1 MKMYLRFFMLLTIAF
16 LWNNSKALTQPSYCA
31 ANGTCSYEYIESVDF
46 EGIETG
52 TMDCKTY
59 IDFTKDYLPDLDM
72 GKTYTMKI
80 GLGSWDYNDN
90 VTVWIDFNQNG
101 DFTDSGEEFTLK
113 QDGASSSGDIKIP
126 TGSGIKSG
134 VTGMRIRLEWGQTPK
149 PCGNS
154 SSGYGNVL
162 DFHVNIVEPLPDAH
176 ITAITN
182 PTTPWRVGTHNVTAT
197 LRNSGDLALFNVDI
211 DWYINDVY
219 QGTHPWTGN
228 LAINS
233 TTSIA
238 LGNYN
243 FDYPANGPW
252 GAFQI
257 KAVVRNANDL
267 EKDGDPSNDTYTSSV
282 TPILNDAGV
291 IGFFGPPEG
300 FGPGVTQVR
309 ARVRNYAP
317 KPLTSVTINWSMDGV
332 DQTPVTLTGI
342 NIPRDEVADLVLGTY
357 DFYAKS
363 PLGPFAV
370 ECATSNPNGIADE
383 DDKNDKYVG
392 GIGPSLAAGNYFIG
406 ATNSQFTSPA
416 EAASYINSSGV
427 FGPGKVTFEV
437 RPGTYTGQIV
447 LNSPLPNKNEIEF
460 IGGSSFPENIVLAA
474 NTTAQNN
481 FVILLEGLENV
492 TFRNMTI
499 RNNNN
504 VSAGAG
510 VIVSAKNAK
519 GLNFTNVSFMGVA
532 NSPRY
537 NTGFAIMD
545 VSNCSPIN
553 VSHCNFMNGSVG
565 IYNLVN
571 SVNNPSIIIGNNDFA
586 NFSWF
591 GVYNQ
596 ITPNVVG
603 SNVDISFNKFSYL
616 SGTAPVGAIASWNST
631 TIANN
636 EFSGIS
642 GTGAP
647 NESVIYVNHTSQSLS
662 NPAEILSNSIVGCT
676 NINGIYVVG
685 AHTLIDKNYVNISQT
700 VNYGYALLKA
710 ENTSGAIGNNQLSGT
725 NIYGMNLINSP
736 ELGIFYNSVVTE
748 SSFYPTIMSSSAG
761 SIMRNIF
768 MNIGTA
774 PVLQVGMVENSNQN
788 IFYSNGETLI
798 SDNGVNRDL
807 PSWQEEGYDQDSR
820 VEFIEFINSVD
831 LHIKIYSPSLLF
843 GPALFDYTDGYAHT
857 IESSDFDGLNRIS
870 YYAGSHELTLS
881 VSLITQSEGIVN
893 CVNSTDNYISVTS
906 AIGYDAPMNYQWY
919 KDGVPV
925 PGATEPILFFNDLQ
939 HHQAGLYHARIG
951 GPGATPRI
959 YSAPVTVYVL
969 RPTEITRYSDDEFA
983 ENGGLATLWFE
994 AHVNGTPIEDA
1005 IINDEVK
1012 VQWYYYIDGT
1022 NDRLLA
1028 NDNKFAGV
1036 RSNYL
1041 TIRNFRGI
1049 DEGEYY
1055 AVIEGLCGTV
1065 QTKYMNMELEQLG
1078 IAFTQQPENATECVN
1093 SDVTLEAMATTQST
1107 KNIIYRWS
1115 KDATPL
1121 TDNAKYS
1128 GTMTRS
1134 LTIKGIDAD
1143 DAGTYSVTATLEG
1156 TTVSLKSA
1164 EAVVAALLGPTITE
1178 DLEDIEVEEGE
1189 QIMLQIVAVSNPNE
1203 VLNYILYL
1211 SGESIYSGTAISG
1224 EPIVWTKDNA
1234 QPEDAGFYMFMV
1246 TNNCGDVESEQIEV
1260 AVTSGTTD
1268 VTDVSSGG
1276 YILSAPTPN
1285 PVNGDAQVSY
1295 YVPVSAQVRVS
1306 LTDAIGSKAIELSNE
1321 YKAIGQYNL
1330 NINSSTLNLTSGTYF
1345 LILESNGKRLMQ
1357 KVSVVK

>member
-1 MKMYLRFFMLLTIAF
+1 MNK
-16 LWNNSKALTQPSYCA
+16 
-31 ANGTCSYEYIESVDF
+31 
-46 EGIETG
+46 
-52 TMDCKTY
+52 
-59 IDFTKDYLPDLDM
+59 
-72 GKTYTMKI
+72 
-80 GLGSWDYNDN
+80 
-90 VTVWIDFNQNG
+90 
-101 DFTDSGEEFTLK
+101 
-113 QDGASSSGDIKIP
+113 
-126 TGSGIKSG
+126 
-134 VTGMRIRLEWGQTPK
+134 
-149 PCGNS
+149 
-154 SSGYGNVL
+154 
-162 DFHVNIVEPLPDAH
+162 
-176 ITAITN
+176 
-182 PTTPWRVGTHNVTAT
+182 
-197 LRNSGDLALFNVDI
+197 VDI

-219 QGTHPWTGN
+219 QGTSPWTGN
-228 LAINS
+228 LAVNS
-233 TTSIA
+233 TTSVA

-243 FDYPANGPW
+243 FDYPASGPW
-252 GAFQI
+252 NAFQV
-257 KAVVRNANDL
+257 KAVVKNANNLAQDA
-267 EKDGDPSNDTYTSSV
+267 DPSNDSYTASIS
-282 TPILNDAGV
+282 PILNDVGV
-291 IGFFGPPEG
+291 IGFFGPAEG

-317 KPLTSVTINWSMDGV
+317 KPLTSVTINWAMDGV
-332 DQTPVTLTGI
+332 DQTPVTLTGL
-342 NIPRDEVADLVLGTY
+342 NIARDEVADLVLGTY

-383 DDKNDKYVG
+383 DASNDEYIG
-392 GIGPSLAAGNYFIG
+392 GIGPSLAAGYYFIG
-406 ATNSQFTSPA
+406 ATNSQFTSPS

-447 LNSPLPNKNEIEF
+447 LNSPLPNKNEVEF

-504 VSAGAG
+504 VAAGAG

-519 GLNFTNVSFMGVA
+519 GLNFTNVTFMGVA
-532 NSPRY
+532 NSPR
-537 NTGFAIMD
+537 NNPGFAIMD

-553 VSHCNFMNGSVG
+553 VSHCNFNNGSVG
-565 IYNLVN
+565 IYNFV
-571 SVNNPSIIIGNNDFA
+571 SSINNPSITIGNNDFA
-586 NFSWF
+586 NFSWL
-591 GVYNQ
+591 GVRNQ
-596 ITPNVVG
+596 IMPNVVG
-603 SNVDISFNKFSYL
+603 SNVDISFNTFSYL
-616 SGTAPVGAIASWNST
+616 SGTVPVGGIASWNST

-636 EFSGIS
+636 EFSGIT

-647 NESVIYVNHTSQSLS
+647 NEAVIYVYHATQNPN

-700 VNYGYALLKA
+700 INYGYALIKA
-710 ENTSGAIGNNQLSGT
+710 ENASGAIGNNQLSGS

-736 ELGIFYNSVVTE
+736 DLDVFYNSVLTDN
-748 SSFYPTIMSSSAG
+748 SFYPTIMASSAG
-761 SIMRNIF
+761 NIMRNIF
-768 MNIGTA
+768 MNMGTA
-774 PVLQVGMVENSNQN
+774 PVLEVGMVENSNQN
-788 IFYSNGETLI
+788 IFYTNGETLI
-798 SDNGVNRDL
+798 SDNGVDRDL
-807 PSWQEEGYDQDSR
+807 ESWQNQGGGEGEEGYDQDSR
-820 VEFIEFINSVD
+820 VEFIEFINTAD

-843 GPALFDYTDGYAHT
+843 GPALFDYTDGYAYT

-881 VSLITQSEGIVN
+881 VALITQSEGIVN

-925 PGATEPILFFNDLQ
+925 PGATDPILFFNNLQ

-951 GPGATPRI
+951 GPGATPHV

-969 RPTEITRYSDDEFA
+969 RPTEITRYSDNGFA
-983 ENGGLATLWFE
+983 EDGGLATLWFE
-994 AHVNGTPIEDA
+994 AHVNGIPIEDA
-1005 IINDEVK
+1005 IINDEVQ
-1012 VQWYYYIDGT
+1012 VQWYNYIDGT
-1022 NDRLLA
+1022 NDKLLV

-1041 TIRNFRGI
+1041 TIRNFVGR

-1055 AVIEGLCGTV
+1055 AIITGLCGTV
-1065 QTKYMNMELEQLG
+1065 QTKYMSMELEQLG
-1078 IAFTQQPENATECVN
+1078 IAYTQQPENIDECVGTN
-1093 SDVTLEAMATTQST
+1093 VTLEAMATTQST
-1107 KNIIYRWS
+1107 KKITYLWS
-1115 KDATPL
+1115 KGTTPL
-1121 TDNAKYS
+1121 TNNAKYS
-1128 GTMTRS
+1128 GTTTRS
-1134 LTIKGIDAD
+1134 MTIKGIEAA
-1143 DAGTYSVTATLEG
+1143 DAGAYSVTATLEG

-1164 EAVVAALLGPTITE
+1164 EAVVAPLLGPTITQ
-1178 DLEDIEVEEGE
+1178 DLEDTEVEEGE
-1189 QIMLQIVAVSNPNE
+1189 QIMIQLVAESNPNE
-1203 VLNYILYL
+1203 VLSYTLYL
-1211 SGESIYSGTAISG
+1211 SGESIESGTAISG

-1234 QPEDAGFYMFMV
+1234 QPEDAGFYMFV
-1246 TNNCGDVESEQIEV
+1246 ISNNCGDVESYQAEV
-1260 AVTSGTTD
+1260 SVTPGTTD

-1295 YVPVSAQVRVS
+1295 YVPANAQVRVT

-1321 YKAIGQYNL
+1321 YRVSGEYNF

>member
-1 MKMYLRFFMLLTIAF
+1 MFKFRLSATLILVGLFFAIFGAMTNRAD
-16 LWNNSKALTQPSYCA
+16 AQDYCEPSYSDA
-31 ANGTCSYEYIESVDF
+31 GIYMWISSVEMTTPFGKMSNTAGATAKPGYTYYDKFTTNAKRGDRVDF
-46 EGIETG
+46 LVKFYSSYPQEMAIFVDWDQDGEFSKSEMVIYTDYSYSGGGYQGYFTVPDDVKTG
-52 TMDCKTY
+52 VTRMRIMTEY
-59 IDFTKDYLPDLDM
+59 SYM
-72 GKTYTMKI
+72 GQMPTDPCYTSYAY
-80 GLGSWDYNDN
+80 GECEDYN
-90 VTVWIDFNQNG
+90 F
-101 DFTDSGEEFTLK
+101 K
-113 QDGASSSGDIKIP
+113 
-126 TGSGIKSG
+126 
-134 VTGMRIRLEWGQTPK
+134 
-149 PCGNS
+149 
-154 SSGYGNVL
+154 VL
-162 DFHVNIVEPLPDAH
+162 PNAPDAQV
-176 ITAITN
+176 TAITS
-182 PTTPWRVGTHNVTAT
+182 PTKPWRIGNSPINVT
-197 LRNSGDLALFNVDI
+197 LRNNNEYIMKDCKL
-211 DWYINDVY
+211 DWYVNDQF
-219 QGTHPWTGN
+219 QGTYNWTGT
-228 LAINS
+228 LDDGQS
-233 TTSIA
+233 TTVNI
-238 LGNYN
+238 GNFD
-243 FDYPANGPW
+243 FDYPADGPYGPFEVKVITRNPNGY
-252 GAFQI
+252 
-257 KAVVRNANDL
+257 
-267 EKDGDPSNDTYTSSV
+267 EKDEDPSNDQYISYI
-282 TPILNDAGV
+282 TPILNDVGV
-291 IGFFGPPEG
+291 VGFFGPPEG

-332 DQTPVTLTGI
+332 DQTPVTLTGL
-342 NIPRDEVADLVLGTY
+342 NIPRDEHADLVLGTY
-357 DFYAKS
+357 NFYVKT

-370 ECATSNPNGIADE
+370 ECVTSNPNGVADE
-383 DDKNDKYVG
+383 DAANDKYVG
-392 GIGPSLAAGNYFIG
+392 GIGPSLAAGKYFIG
-406 ATNSQFTSPA
+406 ATNSQFSSPA

-427 FGPGKVTFEV
+427 FGPGKVTFEI
-437 RPGTYTGQIV
+437 RPGTYTGQVV

-460 IGGSSFPENIVLAA
+460 IGGSNFPENVVLAG
-474 NTTAQNN
+474 NPTAQNN
-481 FVILLEGLENV
+481 FVVLLDGLDNI

-499 RNNNN
+499 RNNNDA
-504 VSAGAG
+504 SSGAG
-510 VIVSAKNAK
+510 IIVSAKNVK
-519 GLNFTNVSFMGVA
+519 GLNLQSVNFFGVA

-537 NTGFAIMD
+537 NAGYAIMNMSNSSPVNITHCSFNGGSVGFYNA
-545 VSNCSPIN
+545 VSSFNNPTIN
-553 VSHCNFMNGSVG
+553 VKNSNFMN
-565 IYNLVN
+565 
-571 SVNNPSIIIGNNDFA
+571 
-586 NFSWF
+586 FSWL
-591 GVYNQ
+591 GIHNQ
-596 ITPNVVG
+596 IMPNVVG
-603 SNVDISFNKFSYL
+603 SNVEFSFNRFDYT
-616 SGTAPVGAIASWNST
+616 SGTVPVGAIASWNST

-647 NESVIYVNHTSQSLS
+647 NEAVIYVNHTSQSLS
-662 NPAEILSNSIVGCT
+662 NPAEILSNTIVGCT
-676 NINGIYVVG
+676 NINGIYAVG
-685 AHTLIDKNYVNISQT
+685 AHTLIDKNYVNISQS
-700 VNYGYALLKA
+700 VNYGYALVKA
-710 ENTSGAIGNNQLSGT
+710 ENASGAIGNNQLLGS

-774 PVLQVGMVENSNQN
+774 SVLQVGMVENSNQN
-788 IFYSNGETLI
+788 IFYTNGETLI

-807 PSWQEEGYDQDSR
+807 PSWQEEGYDQDSHFEFT
-820 VEFIEFINSVD
+820 EFISTSD
-831 LHIKIYSPSLLF
+831 LHVKVYSPNLLF
-843 GPALFDYTDGYAHT
+843 GTPLFDYTDGYAHT
-857 IESSDFDGLNRIS
+857 VELSDFDGSIRNS
-870 YYAGSHELTLS
+870 YFAGSHELLME
-881 VSLITQSEGIVN
+881 VALITQSEGIVN

-1078 IAFTQQPENATECVN
+1078 IASTQQPENATECVN

-1121 TDNAKYS
+1121 TDNAKYN

-1156 TTVSLKSA
+1156 TTVSQNLLKQ
-1164 EAVVAALLGPTITE
+1164 L
-1178 DLEDIEVEEGE
+1178 
-1189 QIMLQIVAVSNPNE
+1189 
-1203 VLNYILYL
+1203 
-1211 SGESIYSGTAISG
+1211 
-1224 EPIVWTKDNA
+1224 
-1234 QPEDAGFYMFMV
+1234 
-1246 TNNCGDVESEQIEV
+1246 
-1260 AVTSGTTD
+1260 
-1268 VTDVSSGG
+1268 
-1276 YILSAPTPN
+1276 
-1285 PVNGDAQVSY
+1285 
-1295 YVPVSAQVRVS
+1295 
-1306 LTDAIGSKAIELSNE
+1306 
-1321 YKAIGQYNL
+1321 
-1330 NINSSTLNLTSGTYF
+1330 
-1345 LILESNGKRLMQ
+1345 
-1357 KVSVVK
+1357 